1 MSRTVT
7 SRTAGV
13 GAAVSGDTGARRDR
27 RGTRRRGGASL
38 AALLAAGALLAGC
51 GTAVPEAA
59 DAEDPEPAAVAIPAP
74 AEPEQDGAAADDAA
88 GNASGI
94 VTTAGDQGE
103 GGQGQAD
110 EGQGQ
115 KSDGRAD
122 GGGDQGQAREDQGE
136 EDQGSA
142 DDGQGRSGGDQGD
155 GDGRGDGDGQGKNG
169 DDQGQEGD
177 GQSGDD
183 QGQSGDDQG
192 EDAPGP
198 SAADLPASWAGTYSA
213 ESLPLGSGYL
223 VVQNLYGEHRGA
235 TSMEASD
242 IAGQEFFASSGATC
256 EGAATLAGDTADC
269 VLPDDGRGMGEQ
281 TAVVHLVPAAFGA
294 TSLLVEVGVTD
305 GLAVA
310 EAPQGIG
317 GLSAAVPSEVTLEE
331 VEGAMVTAVMM
342 ADSPEGPLPEELDAR
357 CELRDGGRH
366 ALCEVVG
373 TPDGGG
379 DGSWYGTLQP
389 GYGNYVVLATKL
401 PA

>member
-13 GAAVSGDTGARRDR
+13 GAAVSGDTGARGAR
-27 RGTRRRGGASL
+27 RGTRLRGGASL

-59 DAEDPEPAAVAIPAP
+59 DAEGPEPAAVAIPAP

-94 VTTAGDQGE
+94 VTTGGEQGE
-103 GGQGQAD
+103 GGQGQD
-110 EGQGQ
+110 
-115 KSDGRAD
+115 
-122 GGGDQGQAREDQGE
+122 
-136 EDQGSA
+136 
-142 DDGQGRSGGDQGD
+142 
-155 GDGRGDGDGQGKNG
+155 
-169 DDQGQEGD
+169 GD
-177 GQSGDD
+177 GQSGDE
-183 QGQSGDDQG
+183 QGQGGDYQG

-213 ESLPLGSGYL
+213 ESLPLGGGYL

-235 TSMEASD
+235 TSLEASD
-242 IAGQEFFASSGATC
+242 IAGQEFFASSGASC

-331 VEGAMVTAVMM
+331 IEGAMVTAVMM
-342 ADSPEGPLPEELDAR
+342 ADSPEGPLPEELDVR

-366 ALCEVVG
+366 ALCEIVG

-389 GYGNYVVLATKL
+389 GYGNYVVLASKL

>member
-1 MSRTVT
+1 
-7 SRTAGV
+7 V
-13 GAAVSGDTGARRDR
+13 GAAVSRDTGARGVR
-27 RGTRRRGGASL
+27 RGTRLRGGASL
-38 AALLAAGALLAGC
+38 AALLATGALLAGC

-59 DAEDPEPAAVAIPAP
+59 DTEAPEPAAVAIPAP

-94 VTTAGDQGE
+94 VTTEGDQGE
-103 GGQGQAD
+103 GDQEAD
-110 EGQGQ
+110 
-115 KSDGRAD
+115 D
-122 GGGDQGQAREDQGE
+122 DQGE
-136 EDQGSA
+136 EV
-142 DDGQGRSGGDQGD
+142 
-155 GDGRGDGDGQGKNG
+155 
-169 DDQGQEGD
+169 
-177 GQSGDD
+177 
-183 QGQSGDDQG
+183 
-192 EDAPGP
+192 PGP
-198 SAADLPASWAGTYSA
+198 AAANLPASWAGTYSA

-281 TAVVHLVPAAFGA
+281 TAVVHLVPAALGA
-294 TSLLVEVGVTD
+294 TSLLVEVDVSD

-310 EAPQGIG
+310 EAPQGVG

-342 ADSPEGPLPEELDAR
+342 ADSPEGPLPEELGAR

-366 ALCEVVG
+366 ALCEIVG

>member
-13 GAAVSGDTGARRDR
+13 GAAVSRDAGARGARRGAR
-27 RGTRRRGGASL
+27 LRGGASL

-59 DAEDPEPAAVAIPAP
+59 DSEAPEPAAVAIPAP

-94 VTTAGDQGE
+94 VTTGGEQGE
-103 GGQGQAD
+103 GGQGQD
-110 EGQGQ
+110 
-115 KSDGRAD
+115 
-122 GGGDQGQAREDQGE
+122 
-136 EDQGSA
+136 
-142 DDGQGRSGGDQGD
+142 
-155 GDGRGDGDGQGKNG
+155 
-169 DDQGQEGD
+169 GD
-177 GQSGDD
+177 GQSGDE
-183 QGQSGDDQG
+183 QGQGGDYQG
-192 EDAPGP
+192 EDTPGP
-198 SAADLPASWAGTYSA
+198 SAADLPGSWAGTYSA
-213 ESLPLGSGYL
+213 ESLPLGGGYL

-235 TSMEASD
+235 TSLEASD
-242 IAGQEFFASSGATC
+242 IAGQEFFASSGASC

-310 EAPQGIG
+310 EAPQGTG

-331 VEGAMVTAVMM
+331 IEGAMVTAVMM
-342 ADSPEGPLPEELDAR
+342 ADSPEGPLPEELDVR

-366 ALCEVVG
+366 ALCEIVG

-389 GYGNYVVLATKL
+389 GYGNYVVLASKL

>member
-1 MSRTVT
+1 MSR
-7 SRTAGV
+7 
-13 GAAVSGDTGARRDR
+13 DTGARGVR
-27 RGTRRRGGASL
+27 RGTRLRGGASL
-38 AALLAAGALLAGC
+38 AALLATGALLAGC

-59 DAEDPEPAAVAIPAP
+59 DTEAPEPAAVAIPAP

-94 VTTAGDQGE
+94 VTTEGDQGE
-103 GGQGQAD
+103 GDQEAD
-110 EGQGQ
+110 
-115 KSDGRAD
+115 D
-122 GGGDQGQAREDQGE
+122 DQGE
-136 EDQGSA
+136 EV
-142 DDGQGRSGGDQGD
+142 
-155 GDGRGDGDGQGKNG
+155 
-169 DDQGQEGD
+169 
-177 GQSGDD
+177 
-183 QGQSGDDQG
+183 
-192 EDAPGP
+192 PGP
-198 SAADLPASWAGTYSA
+198 AAANLPASWADTYSA

-281 TAVVHLVPAAFGA
+281 AAVVHLVPAASGA
-294 TSLLVEVGVTD
+294 TSLLVEVDVSG

-342 ADSPEGPLPEELDAR
+342 ADSPEGPLPEELGAR

-366 ALCEVVG
+366 ALCEIVG

>member
-1 MSRTVT
+1 MSRTVA

-13 GAAVSGDTGARRDR
+13 GAAVSGDTGARGVR
-27 RGTRRRGGASL
+27 RGTRLRGGASL

-59 DAEDPEPAAVAIPAP
+59 DTEAPEPAAVAIPAP

-103 GGQGQAD
+103 GDQGQGEKSDGRGEGDGQGQA
-110 EGQGQ
+110 
-115 KSDGRAD
+115 
-122 GGGDQGQAREDQGE
+122 
-136 EDQGSA
+136 
-142 DDGQGRSGGDQGD
+142 
-155 GDGRGDGDGQGKNG
+155 G
-169 DDQGQEGD
+169 DDQGRSNG
-177 GQSGDD
+177 G
-183 QGQSGDDQG
+183 QG
-192 EDAPGP
+192 EDAPGA
-198 SAADLPASWAGTYSA
+198 SAANLPASWAGTYSA

-256 EGAATLAGDTADC
+256 EGAAALAGDTADC

-366 ALCEVVG
+366 ALCEIVG

>member
-13 GAAVSGDTGARRDR
+13 GAAVSRDTGARGVR
-27 RGTRRRGGASL
+27 RGTRLRGGASL
-38 AALLAAGALLAGC
+38 AALLATGALLAGC

-59 DAEDPEPAAVAIPAP
+59 DTEAPEPAAVAIPAP

-94 VTTAGDQGE
+94 VTTEGDQGE
-103 GGQGQAD
+103 GDQEAD
-110 EGQGQ
+110 
-115 KSDGRAD
+115 D
-122 GGGDQGQAREDQGE
+122 DQGE
-136 EDQGSA
+136 EV
-142 DDGQGRSGGDQGD
+142 
-155 GDGRGDGDGQGKNG
+155 
-169 DDQGQEGD
+169 
-177 GQSGDD
+177 
-183 QGQSGDDQG
+183 
-192 EDAPGP
+192 PGP
-198 SAADLPASWAGTYSA
+198 AAANLPASWADTYSA

-281 TAVVHLVPAAFGA
+281 AAVVHLVPAASGA
-294 TSLLVEVGVTD
+294 TSLLVEVDVSG

-342 ADSPEGPLPEELDAR
+342 ADSPEGPLPEELGAR

-366 ALCEVVG
+366 ALCEIVG

>member
-13 GAAVSGDTGARRDR
+13 GAAVSRDTGARGVR
-27 RGTRRRGGASL
+27 RGTRLRGGASL

-51 GTAVPEAA
+51 GTVAPEAA
-59 DAEDPEPAAVAIPAP
+59 DAEGPEPAAVAIPAP

-94 VTTAGDQGE
+94 VTTAGDQG
-103 GGQGQAD
+103 QGD
-110 EGQGQ
+110 EGQG
-115 KSDGRAD
+115 
-122 GGGDQGQAREDQGE
+122 
-136 EDQGSA
+136 
-142 DDGQGRSGGDQGD
+142 
-155 GDGRGDGDGQGKNG
+155 G
-169 DDQGQEGD
+169 DDQGQAD
-177 GQSGDD
+177 
-183 QGQSGDDQG
+183 DDQG
-192 EDAPGP
+192 EDAPGA

-281 TAVVHLVPAAFGA
+281 TAVVHLVPAASGA
-294 TSLLVEVGVTD
+294 TSLLVEVDVSD

-342 ADSPEGPLPEELDAR
+342 ADSPEGPLPEELGAR

-366 ALCEVVG
+366 ALCEIVG

>member
-1 MSRTVT
+1 M
-7 SRTAGV
+7 
-13 GAAVSGDTGARRDR
+13 GAAVSRDAGARGAR
-27 RGTRRRGGASL
+27 RGTRLRGGASL

-59 DAEDPEPAAVAIPAP
+59 DAEGPGPAAVAIPAP

-94 VTTAGDQGE
+94 VTTADDRGEGDQGTAGE
-103 GGQGQAD
+103 SRG
-110 EGQGQ
+110 E
-115 KSDGRAD
+115 KSDGR
-122 GGGDQGQAREDQGE
+122 GE
-136 EDQGSA
+136 
-142 DDGQGRSGGDQGD
+142 DDGQGQV
-155 GDGRGDGDGQGKNG
+155 
-169 DDQGQEGD
+169 
-177 GQSGDD
+177 
-183 QGQSGDDQG
+183 GDDQG

-213 ESLPLGSGYL
+213 ESLPLGGGYL

-235 TSMEASD
+235 TSLEASD
-242 IAGQEFFASSGATC
+242 IAGQEYFASSGATC

-331 VEGAMVTAVMM
+331 IEGAMVTAVMM
-342 ADSPEGPLPEELDAR
+342 ADSPEGPLPEELDVR

-366 ALCEVVG
+366 ALCEIVG

>member
-13 GAAVSGDTGARRDR
+13 GAAVSGDTGARGDR

-51 GTAVPEAA
+51 GTAAPEAA
-59 DAEDPEPAAVAIPAP
+59 DTEDPEPAAVAIPAP

-88 GNASGI
+88 GNASGF
-94 VTTAGDQGE
+94 VTTAGDQG
-103 GGQGQAD
+103 Q
-110 EGQGQ
+110 
-115 KSDGRAD
+115 
-122 GGGDQGQAREDQGE
+122 
-136 EDQGSA
+136 
-142 DDGQGRSGGDQGD
+142 DDD
-155 GDGRGDGDGQGKNG
+155 
-169 DDQGQEGD
+169 
-177 GQSGDD
+177 
-183 QGQSGDDQG
+183 GQSGDDQG

-331 VEGAMVTAVMM
+331 IEGAMVTAVMM

-366 ALCEVVG
+366 ALCEIVG

>member
-13 GAAVSGDTGARRDR
+13 GAAVSRDTGARGVR
-27 RGTRRRGGASL
+27 RGTRLRGGASL
-38 AALLAAGALLAGC
+38 AALLATGALLAGC

-59 DAEDPEPAAVAIPAP
+59 DTEAPEPAAVAIPAP

-94 VTTAGDQGE
+94 VTTEGDQGE
-103 GGQGQAD
+103 GDQEAD
-110 EGQGQ
+110 
-115 KSDGRAD
+115 D
-122 GGGDQGQAREDQGE
+122 DQGE
-136 EDQGSA
+136 EVA
-142 DDGQGRSGGDQGD
+142 
-155 GDGRGDGDGQGKNG
+155 
-169 DDQGQEGD
+169 
-177 GQSGDD
+177 
-183 QGQSGDDQG
+183 
-192 EDAPGP
+192 GP
-198 SAADLPASWAGTYSA
+198 AAANLPASWAGTYSA

-281 TAVVHLVPAAFGA
+281 TAVVHLVPAALGA
-294 TSLLVEVGVTD
+294 TSLLVEVDVSD

-310 EAPQGIG
+310 EAPQGVG

-342 ADSPEGPLPEELDAR
+342 ADSPEGPLPEELGAR

-366 ALCEVVG
+366 ALCEIVG

>member
-13 GAAVSGDTGARRDR
+13 GAAVSRDAGARGARRGAR
-27 RGTRRRGGASL
+27 LRGGASL

-59 DAEDPEPAAVAIPAP
+59 DAEGPEPAAVAIPAP

-103 GGQGQAD
+103 GDQEAD
-110 EGQGQ
+110 
-115 KSDGRAD
+115 
-122 GGGDQGQAREDQGE
+122 
-136 EDQGSA
+136 
-142 DDGQGRSGGDQGD
+142 
-155 GDGRGDGDGQGKNG
+155 
-169 DDQGQEGD
+169 
-177 GQSGDD
+177 
-183 QGQSGDDQG
+183 DDQG
-192 EDAPGP
+192 EDAPGA
-198 SAADLPASWAGTYSA
+198 SAANLPASWAGTYSA

-235 TSMEASD
+235 TSLEASD
-242 IAGQEFFASSGATC
+242 IAGQEFFASSGASC

-331 VEGAMVTAVMM
+331 IEGAMVTAVMM
-342 ADSPEGPLPEELDAR
+342 ADSPEGPLPEELDVR

-366 ALCEVVG
+366 ALCEIVG

-389 GYGNYVVLATKL
+389 GYGNYVVLASKL

>member
-13 GAAVSGDTGARRDR
+13 GAAVSGDAGARGVR
-27 RGTRRRGGASL
+27 RGTRLRGGASL

-51 GTAVPEAA
+51 GTVAPEAA
-59 DAEDPEPAAVAIPAP
+59 DTEAPEPAAVAIPAP

-103 GGQGQAD
+103 GDQEAD
-110 EGQGQ
+110 
-115 KSDGRAD
+115 
-122 GGGDQGQAREDQGE
+122 
-136 EDQGSA
+136 
-142 DDGQGRSGGDQGD
+142 
-155 GDGRGDGDGQGKNG
+155 
-169 DDQGQEGD
+169 
-177 GQSGDD
+177 
-183 QGQSGDDQG
+183 DDQG
-192 EDAPGP
+192 EDAPGA
-198 SAADLPASWAGTYSA
+198 SAANLPASWAGTYSA

-281 TAVVHLVPAAFGA
+281 TAVVHLVPAASGA

-342 ADSPEGPLPEELDAR
+342 ADSPEGPLPEELGAR

-366 ALCEVVG
+366 ALCEIVG

>member
-13 GAAVSGDTGARRDR
+13 GAAVSRDTGARGAR
-27 RGTRRRGGASL
+27 RGARLRGGASL

-59 DAEDPEPAAVAIPAP
+59 DAEGPEPAAVAIPAP

-94 VTTAGDQGE
+94 VTTGGEQGE
-103 GGQGQAD
+103 GGQGQD
-110 EGQGQ
+110 
-115 KSDGRAD
+115 
-122 GGGDQGQAREDQGE
+122 
-136 EDQGSA
+136 
-142 DDGQGRSGGDQGD
+142 
-155 GDGRGDGDGQGKNG
+155 
-169 DDQGQEGD
+169 GD
-177 GQSGDD
+177 GQSGDEQA
-183 QGQSGDDQG
+183 QGGDYQG
-192 EDAPGP
+192 EDAPGA

-213 ESLPLGSGYL
+213 ESLPLGRGYL

-242 IAGQEFFASSGATC
+242 IAGQEYFASSGATC

-310 EAPQGIG
+310 EAPQGTG

-331 VEGAMVTAVMM
+331 IEGAMVTAVMM
-342 ADSPEGPLPEELDAR
+342 ADSPEGPLPEELDVR

-366 ALCEVVG
+366 ALCEIVG

>member
-7 SRTAGV
+7 SGTAGV
-13 GAAVSGDTGARRDR
+13 GAAVSGDTGARGAR
-27 RGTRRRGGASL
+27 RGARLRGGASL

-59 DAEDPEPAAVAIPAP
+59 DAEGPEPAAVAIPAP

-94 VTTAGDQGE
+94 VTTGGEQGE
-103 GGQGQAD
+103 GGQGQD
-110 EGQGQ
+110 
-115 KSDGRAD
+115 
-122 GGGDQGQAREDQGE
+122 
-136 EDQGSA
+136 
-142 DDGQGRSGGDQGD
+142 
-155 GDGRGDGDGQGKNG
+155 
-169 DDQGQEGD
+169 GD
-177 GQSGDD
+177 GQSGDE
-183 QGQSGDDQG
+183 QGQGGDYQG

-213 ESLPLGSGYL
+213 ESLPLGGGYL

-235 TSMEASD
+235 TSLEASD
-242 IAGQEFFASSGATC
+242 IAGQEFFASSGASC

-310 EAPQGIG
+310 EAPQGTG
-317 GLSAAVPSEVTLEE
+317 GLSAAVPSEVALEE
-331 VEGAMVTAVMM
+331 IEGAMVTAVMM
-342 ADSPEGPLPEELDAR
+342 ADSPEGPLPEELDVR

-366 ALCEVVG
+366 ALCEIVG

-389 GYGNYVVLATKL
+389 GYGNYVVLASKL

>member
-1 MSRTVT
+1 MSR
-7 SRTAGV
+7 A
-13 GAAVSGDTGARRDR
+13 TGARGVR

-59 DAEDPEPAAVAIPAP
+59 DTEAPEPVAIPAP
-74 AEPEQDGAAADDAA
+74 AAPEQDGAAADDAA

-94 VTTAGDQGE
+94 VSTASDQGE
-103 GGQGQAD
+103 GDQGQAD
-110 EGQGQ
+110 E
-115 KSDGRAD
+115 
-122 GGGDQGQAREDQGE
+122 
-136 EDQGSA
+136 
-142 DDGQGRSGGDQGD
+142 
-155 GDGRGDGDGQGKNG
+155 
-169 DDQGQEGD
+169 

-183 QGQSGDDQG
+183 QGQGSDDQG
-192 EDAPGP
+192 EHDGQGEADPGA
-198 SAADLPASWAGTYSA
+198 SAANLPASWAGTYSA

-256 EGAATLAGDTADC
+256 EGAATLVGDTADC

-366 ALCEVVG
+366 ALCEIVG

-389 GYGNYVVLATKL
+389 GYGTYVVLATKL

>member
-13 GAAVSGDTGARRDR
+13 GAAVSRDTGARGVR
-27 RGTRRRGGASL
+27 RGTRLRGGASL

-51 GTAVPEAA
+51 GTAAPEAA
-59 DAEDPEPAAVAIPAP
+59 DAEAPEPAAVVVPAP

-94 VTTAGDQGE
+94 VTTEGDQE
-103 GGQGQAD
+103 AD
-110 EGQGQ
+110 
-115 KSDGRAD
+115 
-122 GGGDQGQAREDQGE
+122 
-136 EDQGSA
+136 
-142 DDGQGRSGGDQGD
+142 
-155 GDGRGDGDGQGKNG
+155 
-169 DDQGQEGD
+169 DDQGA
-177 GQSGDD
+177 
-183 QGQSGDDQG
+183 
-192 EDAPGP
+192 DAPGA

-235 TSMEASD
+235 TSMEASG

-281 TAVVHLVPAAFGA
+281 TAVVHLVPAASGA

-342 ADSPEGPLPEELDAR
+342 ADSPEGPLPEELGAR

-366 ALCEVVG
+366 ALCEIVG

>member
-13 GAAVSGDTGARRDR
+13 GAAVSGDTGARGGR

-51 GTAVPEAA
+51 GTAEPEAA
-59 DAEDPEPAAVAIPAP
+59 DTEAPEPAAVAIPAP
-74 AEPEQDGAAADDAA
+74 AEPERDGAAADDAA

-94 VTTAGDQGE
+94 VSTAGDLGE
-103 GGQGQAD
+103 GDPGQAD
-110 EGQGQ
+110 
-115 KSDGRAD
+115 
-122 GGGDQGQAREDQGE
+122 
-136 EDQGSA
+136 
-142 DDGQGRSGGDQGD
+142 
-155 GDGRGDGDGQGKNG
+155 GDGDGQSKNG
-169 DDQGQEGD
+169 DDQGWADD
-177 GQSGDD
+177 GQSGED
-183 QGQSGDDQG
+183 QGQGNDDQG
-192 EDAPGP
+192 EGAPGP

-213 ESLPLGSGYL
+213 ESLPLGGGYL

-317 GLSAAVPSEVTLEE
+317 GLSAALPSEVALEE

-342 ADSPEGPLPEELDAR
+342 ADSPDGPLSEELDAR

-366 ALCEVVG
+366 ALCEIVG

>member
-13 GAAVSGDTGARRDR
+13 GAAVSRDAGARGARRGAR
-27 RGTRRRGGASL
+27 LRGGASL

-59 DAEDPEPAAVAIPAP
+59 DAEGPEPAAVAIPAP

-94 VTTAGDQGE
+94 VTTGGEQGE
-103 GGQGQAD
+103 GGQGQD
-110 EGQGQ
+110 
-115 KSDGRAD
+115 
-122 GGGDQGQAREDQGE
+122 
-136 EDQGSA
+136 
-142 DDGQGRSGGDQGD
+142 
-155 GDGRGDGDGQGKNG
+155 
-169 DDQGQEGD
+169 GD
-177 GQSGDD
+177 GQSGDE
-183 QGQSGDDQG
+183 QGQGGDYQG

-213 ESLPLGSGYL
+213 ESLPLGGGYL

-235 TSMEASD
+235 TSLEASD
-242 IAGQEFFASSGATC
+242 IAGQEFFASSGASC

-331 VEGAMVTAVMM
+331 IEGAMVTAVMM
-342 ADSPEGPLPEELDAR
+342 ADSPEGPLPEELDVR

-366 ALCEVVG
+366 ALCEIVG

-389 GYGNYVVLATKL
+389 GYGNYVVLASKL

>member
-13 GAAVSGDTGARRDR
+13 GAAVSRDTGARGVR
-27 RGTRRRGGASL
+27 RGTRLRGGASL

-59 DAEDPEPAAVAIPAP
+59 DTEAPEPAAVAIP

-94 VTTAGDQGE
+94 VTTAGDQG
-103 GGQGQAD
+103 QAD
-110 EGQGQ
+110 EGQGE
-115 KSDGRAD
+115 KSDGR
-122 GGGDQGQAREDQGE
+122 GE
-136 EDQGSA
+136 
-142 DDGQGRSGGDQGD
+142 DDGQGQA
-155 GDGRGDGDGQGKNG
+155 G
-169 DDQGQEGD
+169 DDQGRSNG
-177 GQSGDD
+177 G
-183 QGQSGDDQG
+183 QG
-192 EDAPGP
+192 EDAPGA
-198 SAADLPASWAGTYSA
+198 SAANLPASWAGTYSA

-256 EGAATLAGDTADC
+256 EGAATLAGDIADC

-281 TAVVHLVPAAFGA
+281 TAVVHLVPAASGA
-294 TSLLVEVGVTD
+294 TSLLVEVGATG

-342 ADSPEGPLPEELDAR
+342 ADSPEGPLPEELGAR
-357 CELRDGGRH
+357 FELRDGGRH
-366 ALCEVVG
+366 ALCEIVG

>member
-7 SRTAGV
+7 ARTPGV
-13 GAAVSGDTGARRDR
+13 GAAVSGDTGARGDR

-51 GTAVPEAA
+51 GTVAPAAA
-59 DAEDPEPAAVAIPAP
+59 DTEAPEPAAVAIPAP

-103 GGQGQAD
+103 GDQEAD
-110 EGQGQ
+110 
-115 KSDGRAD
+115 
-122 GGGDQGQAREDQGE
+122 
-136 EDQGSA
+136 
-142 DDGQGRSGGDQGD
+142 
-155 GDGRGDGDGQGKNG
+155 
-169 DDQGQEGD
+169 
-177 GQSGDD
+177 
-183 QGQSGDDQG
+183 DDQG
-192 EDAPGP
+192 EDAPGA
-198 SAADLPASWAGTYSA
+198 SAANLPASWAGTYSA

-281 TAVVHLVPAAFGA
+281 TAVVHLVPAASGA

-342 ADSPEGPLPEELDAR
+342 ADSPEGPLPEELGAR

-366 ALCEVVG
+366 ALCEIVG

>member
-13 GAAVSGDTGARRDR
+13 GAAVSRDTGARGVR
-27 RGTRRRGGASL
+27 RGTRLRGGASL

-59 DAEDPEPAAVAIPAP
+59 DAEGPEPAAVAIPAP

-94 VTTAGDQGE
+94 VTTEGDQGE
-103 GGQGQAD
+103 GDQEAD
-110 EGQGQ
+110 
-115 KSDGRAD
+115 
-122 GGGDQGQAREDQGE
+122 
-136 EDQGSA
+136 
-142 DDGQGRSGGDQGD
+142 
-155 GDGRGDGDGQGKNG
+155 
-169 DDQGQEGD
+169 
-177 GQSGDD
+177 
-183 QGQSGDDQG
+183 DDQG
-192 EDAPGP
+192 EDAPGA
-198 SAADLPASWAGTYSA
+198 SAANLPASWAGTYSA

-331 VEGAMVTAVMM
+331 IEGAMVTAVMM

-366 ALCEVVG
+366 ALCEIVG

>member
-1 MSRTVT
+1 MSR
-7 SRTAGV
+7 
-13 GAAVSGDTGARRDR
+13 DTGARGVR
-27 RGTRRRGGASL
+27 RGTRLRGGASL
-38 AALLAAGALLAGC
+38 AALLATGALLAGC

-59 DAEDPEPAAVAIPAP
+59 DTEAPEPAAVAIPAP

-94 VTTAGDQGE
+94 VTTEGDQGE
-103 GGQGQAD
+103 GDQEAD
-110 EGQGQ
+110 
-115 KSDGRAD
+115 D
-122 GGGDQGQAREDQGE
+122 DQGE
-136 EDQGSA
+136 EV
-142 DDGQGRSGGDQGD
+142 
-155 GDGRGDGDGQGKNG
+155 
-169 DDQGQEGD
+169 
-177 GQSGDD
+177 
-183 QGQSGDDQG
+183 
-192 EDAPGP
+192 PGP
-198 SAADLPASWAGTYSA
+198 AAANLPASWAGTYSA

-281 TAVVHLVPAAFGA
+281 AAVVHLVPAASGA
-294 TSLLVEVGVTD
+294 TSLLVEVDVSD

-317 GLSAAVPSEVTLEE
+317 GLSAAVPSEVALEE

-342 ADSPEGPLPEELDAR
+342 ADSPEGPLPEELGAR

-366 ALCEVVG
+366 ALCEIVG

>member
-13 GAAVSGDTGARRDR
+13 GAAVSRDAGVRGARRGAR
-27 RGTRRRGGASL
+27 LRGGASL

-51 GTAVPEAA
+51 GMAVPEAA
-59 DAEDPEPAAVAIPAP
+59 DAEGPEPAAVAIPAP

-94 VTTAGDQGE
+94 VATGGEQGE
-103 GGQGQAD
+103 GGQGQD
-110 EGQGQ
+110 
-115 KSDGRAD
+115 
-122 GGGDQGQAREDQGE
+122 
-136 EDQGSA
+136 
-142 DDGQGRSGGDQGD
+142 
-155 GDGRGDGDGQGKNG
+155 
-169 DDQGQEGD
+169 GD
-177 GQSGDD
+177 GQSGDE
-183 QGQSGDDQG
+183 QGQGGDYQG

-213 ESLPLGSGYL
+213 EGLPLGGGYL

-235 TSMEASD
+235 TSLEASD
-242 IAGQEFFASSGATC
+242 IAGQEFFASSGASC

-310 EAPQGIG
+310 EAPQGAG

-331 VEGAMVTAVMM
+331 IEGAMVTAVMM
-342 ADSPEGPLPEELDAR
+342 ADSPEGPLPEELGAR

-366 ALCEVVG
+366 ALCEIVG

-389 GYGNYVVLATKL
+389 GYGNYVVLASKL

>member
-7 SRTAGV
+7 ARTAGV
-13 GAAVSGDTGARRDR
+13 GAAVSGDTAARGAR

-51 GTAVPEAA
+51 GTAAPEAA
-59 DAEDPEPAAVAIPAP
+59 DAEAPEPVAISAP

-94 VTTAGDQGE
+94 VTTAGDQG
-103 GGQGQAD
+103 
-110 EGQGQ
+110 
-115 KSDGRAD
+115 
-122 GGGDQGQAREDQGE
+122 
-136 EDQGSA
+136 
-142 DDGQGRSGGDQGD
+142 QGD
-155 GDGRGDGDGQGKNG
+155 
-169 DDQGQEGD
+169 E
-177 GQSGDD
+177 
-183 QGQSGDDQG
+183 GQSGDDQG
-192 EDAPGP
+192 EDAPGT
-198 SAADLPASWAGTYSA
+198 SAADLPASWADTYSA

-256 EGAATLAGDTADC
+256 VGAATLAGDTADC
-269 VLPDDGRGMGEQ
+269 VLPGDGRGMGEQ

-366 ALCEVVG
+366 ALCEIVG
-373 TPDGGG
+373 TPGGG

>member
-13 GAAVSGDTGARRDR
+13 GAAVSRDTGARGVR
-27 RGTRRRGGASL
+27 RGTRLRGGASL
-38 AALLAAGALLAGC
+38 AALLATGALLAGC

-59 DAEDPEPAAVAIPAP
+59 DTEASEPAAVAIPAP

-94 VTTAGDQGE
+94 VATGGEQGE
-103 GGQGQAD
+103 GGQGQD
-110 EGQGQ
+110 
-115 KSDGRAD
+115 
-122 GGGDQGQAREDQGE
+122 
-136 EDQGSA
+136 
-142 DDGQGRSGGDQGD
+142 
-155 GDGRGDGDGQGKNG
+155 
-169 DDQGQEGD
+169 GD
-177 GQSGDD
+177 GQSGDE
-183 QGQSGDDQG
+183 QGQGGDYQG

-213 ESLPLGSGYL
+213 ESLPLGGGYL

-235 TSMEASD
+235 TSLEASD

-310 EAPQGIG
+310 EAPQGVG
-317 GLSAAVPSEVTLEE
+317 SLSAALPSEVTLEE

-342 ADSPEGPLPEELDAR
+342 ADRPEGPLPEELDAR

-366 ALCEVVG
+366 ALCEIVG

>member
-1 MSRTVT
+1 M
-7 SRTAGV
+7 
-13 GAAVSGDTGARRDR
+13 SGDTGARGDR

-51 GTAVPEAA
+51 GTAAPEAA
-59 DAEDPEPAAVAIPAP
+59 DAEDPEPVAVAIPAP
-74 AEPEQDGAAADDAA
+74 AAPEQDGAAADDAA

-94 VTTAGDQGE
+94 VSTAGDQGE
-103 GGQGQAD
+103 DDDQ
-110 EGQGQ
+110 
-115 KSDGRAD
+115 GRAD
-122 GGGDQGQAREDQGE
+122 E
-136 EDQGSA
+136 
-142 DDGQGRSGGDQGD
+142 
-155 GDGRGDGDGQGKNG
+155 
-169 DDQGQEGD
+169 

-183 QGQSGDDQG
+183 QGQGSDDQG
-192 EDAPGP
+192 EDDGQGEADPGP

-213 ESLPLGSGYL
+213 ESLPLGRGYL

-235 TSMEASD
+235 TSLEASD
-242 IAGQEFFASSGATC
+242 IAGQEYFASSGASC

-331 VEGAMVTAVMM
+331 IEGAMVTAVMM

-366 ALCEVVG
+366 ALCEIVG

>member
-13 GAAVSGDTGARRDR
+13 GAAVSGDAGARGARR
-27 RGTRRRGGASL
+27 GTKRRGGASL

-51 GTAVPEAA
+51 GTAAPETA
-59 DAEDPEPAAVAIPAP
+59 DAEDPEPAAVVIPAP
-74 AEPEQDGAAADDAA
+74 AEPEQHGAAADDAA

-103 GGQGQAD
+103 GDQGRTGENRGEKSDGRGEDDGQGQA
-110 EGQGQ
+110 
-115 KSDGRAD
+115 
-122 GGGDQGQAREDQGE
+122 
-136 EDQGSA
+136 
-142 DDGQGRSGGDQGD
+142 
-155 GDGRGDGDGQGKNG
+155 G
-169 DDQGQEGD
+169 DDQGRSNG
-177 GQSGDD
+177 GL
-183 QGQSGDDQG
+183 G
-192 EDAPGP
+192 EDAPGA

-305 GLAVA
+305 GLDVA
-310 EAPQGIG
+310 EAPQGVG
-317 GLSAAVPSEVTLEE
+317 GLSAALPSEVALEE

-366 ALCEVVG
+366 ALCEIVG

>member
-1 MSRTVT
+1 MSRTVAA
-7 SRTAGV
+7 RTAGV
-13 GAAVSGDTGARRDR
+13 GAAVSGDNGARGDR

-51 GTAVPEAA
+51 GTAAPKAA
-59 DAEDPEPAAVAIPAP
+59 DAEDPEPVAIPAP

-103 GGQGQAD
+103 GDQGQGD

-122 GGGDQGQAREDQGE
+122 DGGDQGQ
-136 EDQGSA
+136 
-142 DDGQGRSGGDQGD
+142 DDD
-155 GDGRGDGDGQGKNG
+155 
-169 DDQGQEGD
+169 
-177 GQSGDD
+177 
-183 QGQSGDDQG
+183 GQSGDDQG

-223 VVQNLYGEHRGA
+223 VVQNLYGEHGGA

-269 VLPDDGRGMGEQ
+269 VLPGDGRGMGEQ

-317 GLSAAVPSEVTLEE
+317 GLSAAMPSEVTLEE

-366 ALCEVVG
+366 ALCEIVG

-389 GYGNYVVLATKL
+389 GYGNYVVIATKL

>member
-13 GAAVSGDTGARRDR
+13 GAAVSRDAGARGARRGAR
-27 RGTRRRGGASL
+27 LRGGASL

-59 DAEDPEPAAVAIPAP
+59 DAEGPEPAAVAIPAP

-94 VTTAGDQGE
+94 VTTGGEQGE

-110 EGQGQ
+110 
-115 KSDGRAD
+115 
-122 GGGDQGQAREDQGE
+122 
-136 EDQGSA
+136 
-142 DDGQGRSGGDQGD
+142 
-155 GDGRGDGDGQGKNG
+155 
-169 DDQGQEGD
+169 D
-177 GQSGDD
+177 GQSGDE
-183 QGQSGDDQG
+183 QGQGGDYQG

-213 ESLPLGSGYL
+213 ESLPLGGGYL

-235 TSMEASD
+235 TSLEASD
-242 IAGQEFFASSGATC
+242 IAGQEFFASSGASC

-331 VEGAMVTAVMM
+331 IEGAMVTAVMM
-342 ADSPEGPLPEELDAR
+342 ADSPEGPLPEELDVR

-366 ALCEVVG
+366 ALCEIVG

>member
-7 SRTAGV
+7 ARTAGV
-13 GAAVSGDTGARRDR
+13 GAAVSGDTGARGDR

-51 GTAVPEAA
+51 GTAAPEAA
-59 DAEDPEPAAVAIPAP
+59 DAEDPEPAAVPIPAQ

-88 GNASGI
+88 GNASGF
-94 VTTAGDQGE
+94 VTTAGDQG
-103 GGQGQAD
+103 Q
-110 EGQGQ
+110 
-115 KSDGRAD
+115 
-122 GGGDQGQAREDQGE
+122 
-136 EDQGSA
+136 
-142 DDGQGRSGGDQGD
+142 DDD
-155 GDGRGDGDGQGKNG
+155 
-169 DDQGQEGD
+169 
-177 GQSGDD
+177 
-183 QGQSGDDQG
+183 GQSGDDQG
-192 EDAPGP
+192 EDAPGT
-198 SAADLPASWAGTYSA
+198 SATDLPASWAGTYSA

-269 VLPDDGRGMGEQ
+269 VLPGDGRGMGEQ

-317 GLSAAVPSEVTLEE
+317 GLSAAMPSEVTLEE

-366 ALCEVVG
+366 ALCEIVG

-379 DGSWYGTLQP
+379 NGSWYGTLQP

>member
-13 GAAVSGDTGARRDR
+13 GAAVSRDTGARGVR
-27 RGTRRRGGASL
+27 RGTRLRGGASL
-38 AALLAAGALLAGC
+38 AALLATGALLAGC

-59 DAEDPEPAAVAIPAP
+59 DTEAPEPAAVAIPAP

-94 VTTAGDQGE
+94 VTTEGDQGE
-103 GGQGQAD
+103 GDQEAD
-110 EGQGQ
+110 
-115 KSDGRAD
+115 D
-122 GGGDQGQAREDQGE
+122 DQGE
-136 EDQGSA
+136 EV
-142 DDGQGRSGGDQGD
+142 
-155 GDGRGDGDGQGKNG
+155 
-169 DDQGQEGD
+169 
-177 GQSGDD
+177 
-183 QGQSGDDQG
+183 
-192 EDAPGP
+192 PGP
-198 SAADLPASWAGTYSA
+198 AAANLPASWAGTYSA

-223 VVQNLYGEHRGA
+223 VVQNLYGEHRGP

-281 TAVVHLVPAAFGA
+281 TAVVHLVPAALGA
-294 TSLLVEVGVTD
+294 TSLLVEVDVSD

-310 EAPQGIG
+310 EAPQGVG

-342 ADSPEGPLPEELDAR
+342 ADSPEGPLPEELGAR

-366 ALCEVVG
+366 ALCEIVG

>member
-1 MSRTVT
+1 M

-13 GAAVSGDTGARRDR
+13 GAAVSGDTGARGVR
-27 RGTRRRGGASL
+27 RGTRLRGGASL

-59 DAEDPEPAAVAIPAP
+59 DAEGPEPAAIAIPAP

-94 VTTAGDQGE
+94 VTTGGEQGE
-103 GGQGQAD
+103 GGQGQD
-110 EGQGQ
+110 
-115 KSDGRAD
+115 
-122 GGGDQGQAREDQGE
+122 
-136 EDQGSA
+136 
-142 DDGQGRSGGDQGD
+142 
-155 GDGRGDGDGQGKNG
+155 
-169 DDQGQEGD
+169 GD
-177 GQSGDD
+177 GQSGDE
-183 QGQSGDDQG
+183 QGQGGDYQG

-213 ESLPLGSGYL
+213 ESLPLGGGYL

-235 TSMEASD
+235 TSLEASD
-242 IAGQEFFASSGATC
+242 IAGQEFFASSGASC

-331 VEGAMVTAVMM
+331 IEGAMVTAVMM
-342 ADSPEGPLPEELDAR
+342 ADSPEGPLPEELGAR

-366 ALCEVVG
+366 ALCEIIG

>member
-13 GAAVSGDTGARRDR
+13 GAAVSRDTGARGVR
-27 RGTRRRGGASL
+27 RGTRLRGGASL

-59 DAEDPEPAAVAIPAP
+59 DTEAPEPAAVAIPAP

-94 VTTAGDQGE
+94 VATEGDQGE
-103 GGQGQAD
+103 GD
-110 EGQGQ
+110 
-115 KSDGRAD
+115 
-122 GGGDQGQAREDQGE
+122 
-136 EDQGSA
+136 
-142 DDGQGRSGGDQGD
+142 
-155 GDGRGDGDGQGKNG
+155 
-169 DDQGQEGD
+169 D

-183 QGQSGDDQG
+183 QGQADDDQG

-223 VVQNLYGEHRGA
+223 VMQTLYGELRGA

-281 TAVVHLVPAAFGA
+281 IAVVHLVPAAFGA

-317 GLSAAVPSEVTLEE
+317 GLSAAMPSEVTLEE

-342 ADSPEGPLPEELDAR
+342 ADSPDGPLPEELGAR

-366 ALCEVVG
+366 ALCEIVG

>member
-13 GAAVSGDTGARRDR
+13 GAAVSRDAEARGAR
-27 RGTRRRGGASL
+27 RGTRLRGGASL

-59 DAEDPEPAAVAIPAP
+59 DAEGPEPAAVAIPAP
-74 AEPEQDGAAADDAA
+74 AAPEQDGAAADDAA

-94 VTTAGDQGE
+94 VTTGGEQGE
-103 GGQGQAD
+103 GGQGQD
-110 EGQGQ
+110 
-115 KSDGRAD
+115 
-122 GGGDQGQAREDQGE
+122 
-136 EDQGSA
+136 
-142 DDGQGRSGGDQGD
+142 
-155 GDGRGDGDGQGKNG
+155 
-169 DDQGQEGD
+169 GD
-177 GQSGDD
+177 GQSGDE
-183 QGQSGDDQG
+183 QGQGGDYQG

-213 ESLPLGSGYL
+213 ESLPLGGGYL

-235 TSMEASD
+235 TSLEASD
-242 IAGQEFFASSGATC
+242 IAGQEYFASSGATC

-281 TAVVHLVPAAFGA
+281 TAVVHLVPAALGA
-294 TSLLVEVGVTD
+294 TSLLVEVDVTD

-310 EAPQGIG
+310 EAPQGVG

-342 ADSPEGPLPEELDAR
+342 ADSPEGPLPEELGAR

-366 ALCEVVG
+366 ALCEIVG

>member
-13 GAAVSGDTGARRDR
+13 GAAVWGDTGARGSR
-27 RGTRRRGGASL
+27 RGTRLRGGASL

-59 DAEDPEPAAVAIPAP
+59 DAEGPEPAAVAIPAP

-94 VTTAGDQGE
+94 VATGGEQGE
-103 GGQGQAD
+103 GGQGQ
-110 EGQGQ
+110 
-115 KSDGRAD
+115 
-122 GGGDQGQAREDQGE
+122 
-136 EDQGSA
+136 
-142 DDGQGRSGGDQGD
+142 D
-155 GDGRGDGDGQGKNG
+155 GDGRSGDEQGQGG
-169 DDQGQEGD
+169 DY
-177 GQSGDD
+177 
-183 QGQSGDDQG
+183 QG
-192 EDAPGP
+192 EDAPGA
-198 SAADLPASWAGTYSA
+198 SAANLPASWAGTYSA
-213 ESLPLGSGYL
+213 ESLPLGGGYL

-235 TSMEASD
+235 TSLEASD
-242 IAGQEFFASSGATC
+242 IAGQEFFASSGASC

-310 EAPQGIG
+310 EAPQGVG
-317 GLSAAVPSEVTLEE
+317 SLSAALPSEVTLEE

-366 ALCEVVG
+366 ALCEIVG

>member
-1 MSRTVT
+1 MSRTVA

-13 GAAVSGDTGARRDR
+13 GAAVSGDAGARGARR
-27 RGTRRRGGASL
+27 GTKRRGGASL

-59 DAEDPEPAAVAIPAP
+59 DAEDPERAAVAIPDP
-74 AEPEQDGAAADDAA
+74 GEPERDGAAADDAA

-94 VTTAGDQGE
+94 VTTAGDQG
-103 GGQGQAD
+103 QAD
-110 EGQGQ
+110 
-115 KSDGRAD
+115 
-122 GGGDQGQAREDQGE
+122 
-136 EDQGSA
+136 
-142 DDGQGRSGGDQGD
+142 
-155 GDGRGDGDGQGKNG
+155 
-169 DDQGQEGD
+169 D

-183 QGQSGDDQG
+183 QGQGSDDQVEDDGQG
-192 EDAPGP
+192 EADPGP

-223 VVQNLYGEHRGA
+223 VMQNLYGEHRGA

-281 TAVVHLVPAAFGA
+281 IAVVHLVPAAFGA
-294 TSLLVEVGVTD
+294 TSLLVEVGATG

-317 GLSAAVPSEVTLEE
+317 GLSAAVPSEVALEE

-342 ADSPEGPLPEELDAR
+342 ADSPEGPLPEELGAR

-366 ALCEVVG
+366 ALCEIVG

>member
-13 GAAVSGDTGARRDR
+13 GAAVSRDAGARGARRGAR
-27 RGTRRRGGASL
+27 LRGGASL

-59 DAEDPEPAAVAIPAP
+59 DAEGPEPAAVAIPAP
-74 AEPEQDGAAADDAA
+74 AAPEQDGAAADDAA

-94 VTTAGDQGE
+94 VTTGGEQGE
-103 GGQGQAD
+103 GGQGQD
-110 EGQGQ
+110 
-115 KSDGRAD
+115 
-122 GGGDQGQAREDQGE
+122 
-136 EDQGSA
+136 
-142 DDGQGRSGGDQGD
+142 
-155 GDGRGDGDGQGKNG
+155 
-169 DDQGQEGD
+169 GD
-177 GQSGDD
+177 GQSGDE
-183 QGQSGDDQG
+183 QGQGGDYQG

-213 ESLPLGSGYL
+213 ESLPLGGGYL

-242 IAGQEFFASSGATC
+242 IAGQEYFASSGATC
-256 EGAATLAGDTADC
+256 EGAATLAGHAADC

-331 VEGAMVTAVMM
+331 IEGAMVTAVMM
-342 ADSPEGPLPEELDAR
+342 ADSPEGPLPEELDVR

-366 ALCEVVG
+366 ALCEIVG